1 MENETKR
8 IMQTVKSMKR
18 LAILALL
25 SISFL
30 PVFAQTGFKQLQV
43 NAKTLN
49 GSDYW
54 AGLNRLFLN
63 GNKYRYACI
72 TCPSF
77 DPESCILI
85 DDSTLTFI
93 TLDKN
98 LFSWIYNHK
107 KSKKP
112 KLNCKTIQVD
122 KQFVID
128 LCNLI
133 DIASLTADAYSST
146 PTTDGTTTYFLS
158 YSPMYW
164 SSKTKAT
171 GEGEGGNEA
180 SHLKKLLSQIQDAIA
195 GKTPFDE
202 DAFREK
208 IHSHYRRLF
217 QLVPTWLRNRD
228 MYDLYS
234 DE

>member
-1 MENETKR
+1 
-8 IMQTVKSMKR
+8 MKR
-18 LAILALL
+18 LVVFVLL
-25 SISFL
+25 GISFL
-30 PVFAQTGFKQLQV
+30 PVFAQTGFKQLQF
-43 NAKTLN
+43 NAKMLN
-49 GSDYW
+49 GSEYW
-54 AGLNRLFLN
+54 SEMNQLFLN
-63 GNKYRYACI
+63 ENRYRYACI

-77 DPESCILI
+77 EPESCILI

-107 KSKKP
+107 KSETP
-112 KLNCKTIQVD
+112 KSTHKTISVD
-122 KQFVID
+122 KKFVVD

-133 DIASLTADAYSST
+133 DIASLTADAYPSA
-146 PTTDGTTTYFLS
+146 PMTDGTTTYFLS

-171 GEGEGGNEA
+171 GKVQGGNEA
-180 SHLKKLLSQIQDAIA
+180 SRFKRLLSQIQNAIA
-195 GKTPFDE
+195 GKAPFDE
-202 DAFREK
+202 DAFKEK
-208 IHSHYRRLF
+208 IHSQYRRLF
-217 QLVPTWLRNRD
+217 KLVPTWFRERD